1 MSADAPLRVLVV
13 ENDDASRRALAKA
26 VMTLG
31 YDCRTARDGREA
43 WEYHRVD
50 RADVVLSDWRM
61 PNMDGVELCQRI
73 RASEQG
79 GVYTYFILLTG
90 YDDKEHFLRGMSAG
104 ADDYHTKPVDLD
116 ELRARLVSARR
127 VIGLYRKLAESN
139 TRLRRDSQRSFSF
152 ARVDP
157 LTQIANR
164 LRLDEDLK
172 VLWARAQRYQ
182 HAFCAAI
189 VDVDDF
195 KRFNDRHGHVAGDE
209 LLRRL
214 ARTMESELRQGDTL
228 YRYGGDEFVVILP
241 EQSLPAAALAMERV
255 RAAVEQMATVTVS
268 VGIAELLPTDTD
280 RDAWLRRADAALYR
294 AKEHLRNC
302 VEVARDI
309 TPQSRETTG

>member
-1 MSADAPLRVLVV
+1 VLVV

-26 VMTLG
+26 VTTLG
-31 YDCRTARDGREA
+31 YDCRTARDGMEA
-43 WEYHRVD
+43 WEYQRSD

-61 PNMDGVELCQRI
+61 PRMDGVELCQRI
-73 RASEQG
+73 RASEEG
-79 GVYTYFILLTG
+79 GTYTYFILLTG
-90 YDDKEHFLRGMSAG
+90 YDDKEHFVRGMNAG

-157 LTQIANR
+157 LTQVANR
-164 LRLDEDLK
+164 LRLDEDMK
-172 VLWARAQRYQ
+172 SIWARAQRYH

-214 ARTMESELRQGDTL
+214 ARTMERELRGGDTL
-228 YRYGGDEFVVILP
+228 YRYGGDEFVVIFP
-241 EQSLPAAALAMERV
+241 EQSLAAAALAMERL
-255 RAAVEQMATVTVS
+255 RAAVERLATVTIS
-268 VGIAELLPTDTD
+268 VGIAELVPTDTD
-280 RDAWLRRADAALYR
+280 RDAWLRRADGALYR
-294 AKEHLRNC
+294 AKEHRRNC
-302 VEVARDI
+302 IEVAGDVTRVS
-309 TPQSRETTG
+309 TEKTG